1 MVVGFPL
8 GSLMAASKEPMQINK
23 TKMKELETQ
32 PSSKLEYYV
41 LDVFTEKRF
50 SGNQLS
56 VVHCHDELTLDQYH
70 DISKEFGYSETSFVT
85 YSEKENIFKVRSFT
99 PSEFEVT
106 GAGHN
111 LLGAVCLA
119 LLKGWDIFRS
129 QGTMPWVL
137 IKDTKIP
144 LVITKMN
151 NLFYVGMKQKAAS
164 VTKGLPTNEVASA
177 IGLAAE
183 ELNLNGWQNNVV
195 ETEIAHL
202 MVPVKD
208 GNALRKAIPA
218 KQLLKQ
224 LSEKYGFEGFYL
236 FTTNHNEDDG
246 YVAEAR
252 FFNPGIGIDEDPA
265 TGTAAGPL
273 TGYLYQLGYIEEGK
287 TYKILQGVAID
298 RPSVIDVQVTA
309 DGILVSGSSVI
320 VMEGVIHL

>member
-1 MVVGFPL
+1 
-8 GSLMAASKEPMQINK
+8 
-23 TKMKELETQ
+23 MKKLVTQ
-32 PSSKLEYYV
+32 GNRKLEFYV
-41 LDVFTEKRF
+41 LDVFTEKPF

-56 VVHCHDELTLDQYH
+56 VVHCQAELEIAQYH
-70 DISKEFGYSETSFVT
+70 QISKEFGYSETSFVT
-85 YSEKENIFKVRSFT
+85 YSEEEDVFKVRSFT
-99 PSEFEVT
+99 PSKFEVT

-119 LLKGWDIFRS
+119 LLKEWDIFGS
-129 QGTMPWVL
+129 HGAMPCVL

-144 LVITKMN
+144 LVITKKN
-151 NLFYVGMKQKAAS
+151 KLFYVGMKQKVAS
-164 VTKGLPTNEVASA
+164 VLNRLPTNEVAYA
-177 IGLAAE
+177 IGLAPE
-183 ELNLNGWQNNVV
+183 DMNLNGWENRVV

-202 MVPVKD
+202 MVPVRD
-208 GNALRKAIPA
+208 REALRKAIPA

-236 FTTNHNEDDG
+236 FTTNHDENDR

-273 TGYLYQLGYIEEGK
+273 TGYLHQLGFVKEGHN
-287 TYKILQGVAID
+287 YKILQGDAIE
-298 RPSVIDVQVTA
+298 RRSVIDVKIAT

-320 VMEGVIHL
+320 VMEGILYL